1 MSKTRDLPDLPR
13 SLSLGEAEETVK
25 AFGYE
30 LCIRPMEEPKR
41 KQPIGF
47 AHED

>member
-1 MSKTRDLPDLPR
+1 MSDVRGLPDLPR
-13 SLSLGEAEETVK
+13 SLSLGEAEQSVE